1 MLRLNQVT
9 RFAALFGALVVS
21 TTSLRA
27 ADIGGTISS
36 TLTITEDSQLV
47 DDVTCTV
54 TGAACI
60 AFGAAG
66 LTLDLNGF
74 TMTGLAD
81 PATACF
87 GGVIGLMG
95 GEFGIFVNGFNNAT
109 IRGPGVVQRF
119 RAQGIQLNNSSGSSI
134 KDVTSSTNCASGFQV
149 NNGSENVLENNVAI
163 RNSHPTAAC
172 GGI

>member
-1 MLRLNQVT
+1 MVHLQRDIWV
-9 RFAALFGALVVS
+9 AATLVVLCCFGVS
-21 TTSLRA
+21 A

-36 TLTITEDSQLV
+36 TLTITENSQLV

-54 TGAACI
+54 TGGACI

-87 GGVIGLMG
+87 GGTAAGPG
-95 GEFGIFVNGFNNAT
+95 GEFGIFVNGFNNVT
-109 IRGPGVVQRF
+109 IRGPGLIQRF
-119 RAQGIQLNNSSGSSI
+119 RAQGILLNNS
-134 KDVTSSTNCASGFQV
+134 
-149 NNGSENVLENNVAI
+149 
-163 RNSHPTAAC
+163 
-172 GGI
+172 